1 MPEGDTLYRVAR
13 TLHKALAGHVVRR
26 FDSAYVTLLRIDE
39 EAPIVG
45 RTVERVE
52 ARGKWCLIWLSARDP
67 GPAPPAQP
75 VQPARPLARPLDGRL
90 ALCTHLRMNGMWH
103 IYRAGRPAL
112 PGSGGAPVPDEAWK
126 RPRGDMRV
134 LLATDTF
141 VAVGF
146 RVPVAELLTEAELGR
161 HGELS
166 QLGPDLLAES
176 FDEAEALR
184 RMRRPGLH
192 TGAPRELG
200 DVLLDQGS
208 VAGLGNVYKSE
219 LCFLVGVNPFTP
231 VCAVPDE
238 VLKKILQLGQRL
250 LRENVYYQR
259 DPASEV
265 VTRSGMR
272 RTTSAM
278 DPQKRLWVYG
288 RDGQP
293 CRRCAAPIRQH
304 RQGQGARVTFF
315 CPRCQPLPAP
325 AARVSPS

>member
-52 ARGKWCLIWLSARDP
+52 ARGKWCLIWLSPRE
-67 GPAPPAQP
+67 PAAP
-75 VQPARPLARPLDGRL
+75 RERPLDGRL
-90 ALCTHLRMNGMWH
+90 VLCTHLRMNGMWH
-103 IYRAGRPAL
+103 IYRAGRAGRPE
-112 PGSGGAPVPDEAWK
+112 SGEAPVPDEAWK
-126 RPRGDMRV
+126 RPRSDMRV

-184 RMRRPGLH
+184 RIRRPSLYSS
-192 TGAPRELG
+192 APRELG
-200 DVLLDQGS
+200 EALLDQS
-208 VAGLGNVYKSE
+208 AVAGLGNVYKSE

-238 VLKKILQLGQRL
+238 VLKKILRLGQRL

-265 VTRSGMR
+265 VTWSGMR
-272 RTTSAM
+272 RTTSSM
-278 DPQKRLWVYG
+278 DPRKRLWVYG

-325 AARVSPS
+325 AARVAQS

>member
-1 MPEGDTLYRVAR
+1 VPEGDTLYRVAR
-13 TLHKALAGHVVRR
+13 TLHKALAGQVVRR

-39 EAPIVG
+39 EAPIAG

-52 ARGKWCLIWLSARDP
+52 ARGKWCLIWLGPRDP
-67 GPAPPAQP
+67 GPGASAHPER
-75 VQPARPLARPLDGRL
+75 ARDGRL
-90 ALCTHLRMNGMWH
+90 ILCTHLRMSGMWH
-103 IYRAGRPAL
+103 IYRAGRAGR
-112 PGSGGAPVPDEAWK
+112 PGEAAIPDEAWQ
-126 RPRGDMRV
+126 RPRSDMRV
-134 LLATDTF
+134 LLATDSF

-146 RVPVAELLTEAELGR
+146 RVPVAEPLTAADLIR
-161 HGELS
+161 HPELS

-184 RMRRPGLH
+184 RLRRPSQRD
-192 TGAPRELG
+192 GAPRELG
-200 DVLLDQGS
+200 DALLDQS
-208 VAGLGNVYKSE
+208 AVAGLGNVYKSE
-219 LCFLVGVNPFTP
+219 LCFLVGVNPFTK
-231 VCAVPDE
+231 VSEVPDE
-238 VLKKILQLGQRL
+238 VLQKILRLGQRL

-265 VTRSGMR
+265 VTFCGMR

-278 DPQKRLWVYG
+278 DPRKRLWVYG

-315 CPRCQPLPAP
+315 CPRCQPLPARP
-325 AARVSPS
+325 PRPPQS